1 MFYCARGFAAIFL
14 ASAFILA
21 TAGPARADLKL
32 DPDPKVLPKA
42 RTLATAKA
50 DQNFDLPSDKVPF
63 PVRFGICVVQLTAI
77 RDEGRALPLPRAE
90 FDKAIADY
98 RTLAIEL
105 KAHSAKITTA
115 AAQPIVDA
123 DLAKAGPD
131 TLKFVRE
138 DTNSLGVAVR
148 KARNTDRLLAC
159 QLTKDWYSAQNGLSA
174 PVAAAEQTKVAAI
187 NEAQRDAEKAAAPK
201 PPALPGEAYPPVIY
215 PSVVKPTVVAPTAAA
230 PAIPAAPAFIP
241 GPGTPSGGIDAR
253 DARADTADPKVR
265 AEFSG

>member
-105 KAHSAKITTA
+105 KAHSTKITTA

-138 DTNSLGVAVR
+138 NTTALGVTVR
-148 KARNTDRLLAC
+148 K
-159 QLTKDWYSAQNGLSA
+159 
-174 PVAAAEQTKVAAI
+174 
-187 NEAQRDAEKAAAPK
+187 APK
-201 PPALPGEAYPPVIY
+201 PPALAGQAYPPVIY
-215 PSVVKPTVVAPTAAA
+215 PSVVKPTAVAPTAAA
-230 PAIPAAPAFIP
+230 PAIPAAPASIP
-241 GPGTPSGGIDAR
+241 EPGTPAG
-253 DARADTADPKVR
+253 
-265 AEFSG
+265 